1 MPYDF
6 AARPSKAKEDSPAPL
21 DIERACQ
28 LYEAFLDSTSE
39 ARNNSE
45 LCRDFYDHK
54 QWTAAERAAIL
65 ARGQPV
71 QTNNRIAP
79 KVDYLLG
86 AERQGRTDP
95 KAFPRN
101 PEDQGSSEAATD
113 ALRYITDRAKFS
125 ETRSEVF
132 ENILI
137 ESYGGAIV
145 ESVKKRG
152 QYEVEITRIPWDRLF
167 YDPHSRR
174 RDFKDA
180 RYLGVVTWMDLEE
193 AQEKWPEKKSEL
205 TDCCLHTSTL
215 DQEDKPTIWADPK
228 RKRVKVLEMYWHG
241 KEWMRCVF
249 TRGVWLE
256 KLEKSPY
263 QDEYNDPV
271 CPIELEAAFI
281 DRENQRYSPVL
292 RYISIQEGINKRES
306 KLLHLVSVRQTW
318 GNSAAVD
325 DIAATRKEL
334 AKADGHV
341 NINAGQF
348 GVDFGILPTGD
359 MAEGQ
364 MLLLQQGLQSLDAV
378 GANAALQGKQE
389 GGQSG
394 RAIQARQQG
403 GQVELGPLFDGL
415 RQWSTRIYEQCWMR
429 AKQHWKEPMW
439 IRVTDDER
447 KLRYVGLNQ
456 KTTVGEQIVE
466 KAKQQKLPPEQ
477 MQMLVQQIAQD
488 PRAQLPAVNND
499 ISKLDVD
506 IVIDSSPDVVTLQ
519 GEQFE
524 MIAELYKAN
533 PRGPQ
538 NPEGIP
544 FELVVQTSSLRDK
557 DKVLEMMKGGGEPS
571 PEQQEQQKMQQQFQQ
586 AMAQAELQLK
596 QADAALKQAQA
607 QKAMREAMVVAPEQ
621 QQAPQVP
628 EAFVKAQ
635 AQVESARVTSET
647 KAASDLQKTQMEQDG
662 QNARAILQ
670 AQVDR
675 YTVDANEAKERE
687 AAVVKLQALIK
698 AAQVQKG
705 PAPK

>member
-6 AARPSKAKEDSPAPL
+6 AAKPSRAKEDSPAPL
-21 DIERACQ
+21 DIERACR
-28 LYEAFLDSTSE
+28 LYESFLDATFE
-39 ARNNSE
+39 ARNNAE
-45 LCRDFYDHK
+45 VCRDYRDHK
-54 QWTAAERAAIL
+54 QWTAAEKAAL
-65 ARGQPV
+65 AARGQPV
-71 QTNNRIAP
+71 LTNNRIAP
-79 KVDYLLG
+79 KIDYLLG

-113 ALRYITDRAKFS
+113 ALRYICDRAKFS

-132 ENILI
+132 ENVLV
-137 ESYGGAIV
+137 EGYGGAIV

-152 QYEVEITRIPWDRLF
+152 QYEVDIVRIPWDRLF

-174 RDFKDA
+174 RDFIDA
-180 RYLGVVTWMDLEE
+180 RYKGVVTWMDLEE
-193 AQEKWPEKKSEL
+193 AQEKWPKSKADL
-205 TDCCLHTSTL
+205 TDCCIHTGTL
-215 DQEDKPTIWADPK
+215 DQEDKPTIWVDPK
-228 RKRVKVLEMYWHG
+228 RKRIKVLEMYWHG
-241 KEWMRCVF
+241 TEWMRCVF

-263 QDEYNDPV
+263 EDEYGDPV
-271 CPIELEAAFI
+271 CPIEMVAAFI
-281 DRENQRYSPVL
+281 DRENARYSPTL
-292 RYISIQEGINKRES
+292 RYISIQDAINKRES
-306 KLLHLVSVRQTW
+306 KLLHLVSVRQVRINR
-318 GNSAAVD
+318 GAVD
-325 DIAATRKEL
+325 DIANVRKEL
-334 AKADGHV
+334 AKPDGVVEV
-341 NINAGQF
+341 NTKE
-348 GVDFGILPTGD
+348 DFDIIPTGD

-456 KTTVGEQIVE
+456 KTTVGEQIIE

-477 MQMLVQQIAQD
+477 MQMLVQQLAND
-488 PRAQLPAVNND
+488 PRAKLPATNND

-533 PRGPQ
+533 PRGPN

-557 DKVLEMMKGGGEPS
+557 DKVLEMMKGGGEPT
-571 PEQQEQQKMQQQFQQ
+571 PEQQQQAQMQQQFQQ

-607 QKAMREAMVVAPEQ
+607 QKAMREAMVLQPEQ

-628 EAFVKAQ
+628 DALIKAQ
-635 AQVESARVTSET
+635 AQVESARISSEA
-647 KAASDLQKTQMEQDG
+647 KAASDIQTAQIEQDAE
-662 QNARAILQ
+662 NARALLQ
-670 AQVDR
+670 ADVDR
-675 YTVDANEAKERE
+675 YAVDANEAKERQ
-687 AAVVKLQALIK
+687 AAVVKLQAMIK
-698 AAQVQKG
+698 SAQAQKG

>member
-6 AARPSKAKEDSPAPL
+6 AAKPSKAKEDSPAPL
-21 DIERACQ
+21 DIERACA
-28 LYEAFLDSTSE
+28 LYENFLDATSE
-39 ARNNSE
+39 ARNNAE
-45 LCRDFYDHK
+45 VCRDYRDHK
-54 QWTAAERAAIL
+54 QWTAAEKAAL
-65 ARGQPV
+65 AVRGQPV
-71 QTNNRIAP
+71 LTNNRIAP
-79 KVDYLLG
+79 KIDYLLG

-113 ALRYITDRAKFS
+113 ALRYICDRAKFS

-132 ENILI
+132 ENVLV
-137 ESYGGAIV
+137 EGYGGAIV

-174 RDFKDA
+174 RDFNDA
-180 RYLGVVTWMDLEE
+180 RYKGVVTWMDLEE
-193 AQEKWPEKKSEL
+193 AQEKWPESKAEL
-205 TDCCLHTSTL
+205 TDCCIHTGTL
-215 DQEDKPTIWADPK
+215 DQEDKPTIWSDPK

-241 KEWMRCVF
+241 KDWMRCVF

-263 QDEYNDPV
+263 EDEYGDPV
-271 CPIELEAAFI
+271 CPIEMVAAFI
-281 DRENQRYSPVL
+281 DRENARYSPTL
-292 RYISIQEGINKRES
+292 RYISIQDAINKRES
-306 KLLHLVSVRQTW
+306 KLLHLVSVRQVRINR
-318 GNSAAVD
+318 GAVD
-325 DIAATRKEL
+325 DIANVRKEL
-334 AKADGHV
+334 AKPDGVVEV
-341 NINAGQF
+341 NTKE
-348 GVDFGILPTGD
+348 DFDIIPTGD

-488 PRAQLPAVNND
+488 PRAQLPATNND

-557 DKVLEMMKGGGEPS
+557 DKVLEMMKGGGEPT
-571 PEQQEQQKMQQQFQQ
+571 PEQAQAQQMQQQFQQ
-586 AMAQAELQLK
+586 AMAMADLALK
-596 QADAALKQAQA
+596 QADADLKKAQA
-607 QKAMREAMVVAPEQ
+607 QKAMREAMVMQPEQ

-628 EAFVKAQ
+628 DAFVKAQ
-635 AQVESARVTSET
+635 AQVESARITSET
-647 KAASDLQKTQMEQDG
+647 KAATEIQTAQMEQDG
-662 QNARAILQ
+662 QNARALLQ

-675 YTVDANEAKERE
+675 YAVDANEAKERE

-698 AAQVQKG
+698 SAQTQKG